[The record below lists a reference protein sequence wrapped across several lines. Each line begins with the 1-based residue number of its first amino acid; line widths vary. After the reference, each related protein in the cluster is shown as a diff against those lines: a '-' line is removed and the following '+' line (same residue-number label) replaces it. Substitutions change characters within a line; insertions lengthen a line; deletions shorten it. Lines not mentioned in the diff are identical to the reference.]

1 VAARNLGS
9 TGSPEGAGANGPG
22 ANGSGTNGAGNGA
35 GGTDSAGTPWAG
47 RHFEDNT
54 WNEDDGLVP
63 ERLFEALLRFRS
75 HELGE
80 SEVIEA
86 LRESRLLIPLI
97 AELGESGHN
106 DHGHLIDKSQELSI
120 VTVSGPDGRTVL
132 PAFTSVESM
141 RAWNPSARPVPADA
155 ARIAIAAASE
165 STDLVVIDP
174 TSPTE
179 FVVRR
184 PALWAIAQDLPW
196 TPSYLDEAV
205 LDAFADAARTE
216 SAVVSVGLAAGD
228 PGSTLA
234 GPELVVLLTITNG
247 LDREALAAVTTRL
260 QGLWSQSEVIATRVD
275 SLRVQ
280 LVAAG

>member
-1 VAARNLGS
+1 MAARNLGS
-9 TGSPEGAGANGPG
+9 TGSPDGAN
-22 ANGSGTNGAGNGA
+22 AGGNP

-47 RHFEDNT
+47 RHFEENT
-54 WNEDDGLVP
+54 WDEDDGLVP

-75 HELGE
+75 RELGE

-106 DHGHLIDKSQELSI
+106 DHGRLIDKSQELSI

-132 PAFTSVESM
+132 PAFTSVDSM
-141 RAWNPSARPVPADA
+141 RRWNATARPVPADA

-165 STDLVVIDP
+165 NTDLVVIDP

-184 PALWAIAQDLPW
+184 PALWAIAQELPW

-205 LDAFADAARTE
+205 LDAFAEAARTE
-216 SAVVSVGLAAGD
+216 GAVVSVGLAPGD
-228 PGSTLA
+228 PESTLA

-247 LDREALAAVTTRL
+247 LDREALSGITARL
-260 QGLWSQSEVIATRVD
+260 QALWSQSEVIATRVD

>member
-1 VAARNLGS
+1 MAARNLGS
-9 TGSPEGAGANGPG
+9 TGSPDGAGI
-22 ANGSGTNGAGNGA
+22 NGAGVNGQP

-47 RHFEDNT
+47 RHFEGNT
-54 WNEDDGLVP
+54 WDDDDGLVP
-63 ERLFEALLRFRS
+63 ERLFEALRRFRS
-75 HELGE
+75 SELGE
-80 SEVIEA
+80 SEVIKA
-86 LRESRLLIPLI
+86 LRGSRLLIPLI

-106 DHGHLIDKSQELSI
+106 EHGHLIDKSQELSI

-132 PAFTSVESM
+132 PAFTSVDSM
-141 RAWNPSARPVPADA
+141 RAWNPTARPVPADA

-165 STDLVVIDP
+165 NTDLVVIDP

-234 GPELVVLLTITNG
+234 GPELVVLLTIANG
-247 LDREALAAVTTRL
+247 LDRAALAGVTARL
-260 QGLWSQSEVIATRVD
+260 QALWSQSEVIATRVD

>member
-1 VAARNLGS
+1 MAARNLGS
-9 TGSPEGAGANGPG
+9 TGSPDGA
-22 ANGSGTNGAGNGA
+22 GTNGAGQP

-47 RHFEDNT
+47 RHFEGNT
-54 WNEDDGLVP
+54 WDDDDGLVP
-63 ERLFEALLRFRS
+63 ERLFEALRRFRS
-75 HELGE
+75 RELGE

-86 LRESRLLIPLI
+86 LRGSRLLIPLI

-106 DHGHLIDKSQELSI
+106 EHGHLIDKSQELSI

-132 PAFTSVESM
+132 PAFTSVDSM
-141 RAWNPSARPVPADA
+141 RAWNPTARPVPADA

-165 STDLVVIDP
+165 NTDLVVIDP

-247 LDREALAAVTTRL
+247 LDRAALAGVTARL
-260 QGLWSQSEVIATRVD
+260 QALWSQSEVIATRVD